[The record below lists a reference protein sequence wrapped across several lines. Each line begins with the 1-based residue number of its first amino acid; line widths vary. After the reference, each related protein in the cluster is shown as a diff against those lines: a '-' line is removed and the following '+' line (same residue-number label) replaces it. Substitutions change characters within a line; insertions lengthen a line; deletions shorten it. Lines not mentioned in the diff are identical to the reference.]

1 MFTNIRSI
9 VATLAAATLLSG
21 AALAKSNPRM
31 AECNKQ
37 SAGKTGEERKKFM
50 SECLAAGKPE
60 KKLTAQQRKMKDC
73 NEQAK
78 GKKGAERKE
87 FMKTCLSAK

>member
-1 MFTNIRSI
+1 MPMTARSI
-9 VATLAAATLLSG
+9 LAALAATALLSG
-21 AALAKSNPRM
+21 TALAKGNPKM

-50 SECLAAGKPE
+50 SECLASARPE
-60 KKLTAQQRKMKDC
+60 KKLTAQQQKMKDC
-73 NEQAK
+73 NAQAK
-78 GKKGAERKE
+78 AMKGQARKD

>member
-1 MFTNIRSI
+1 MSMTVRSI
-9 VATLAAATLLSG
+9 LAALSAAALLAG
-21 AALAKSNPRM
+21 AALAKGNPRM

-50 SECLAAGKPE
+50 SECLATKPE
-60 KKLTAQQRKMKDC
+60 KKLTAQQQKMKDC

-78 GKKGAERKE
+78 GMKGTERKE